1 MVLFIRLSVS
11 VNHTISCRWYDFFMM
26 IKKIVTEEDKLTSV
40 TMIRSAYFAAN
51 TSTSTK
57 APLGSFSTATAER
70 AGKGWLKNSA

>member
-11 VNHTISCRWYDFFMM
+11 VNHTISCRWYDFCDN
-26 IKKIVTEEDKLTSV
+26 KKIVTEEDKLTSV

-57 APLGSFSTATAER
+57 APLGSFSIATAER

>member
-1 MVLFIRLSVS
+1 MIF
-11 VNHTISCRWYDFFMM
+11 YDN
-26 IKKIVTEEDKLTSV
+26 KKIVTEEDKLTSV

-57 APLGSFSTATAER
+57 APLGSFSIATAER